1 MDGVA
6 FHVVAGDPVSS
17 AGVGLDHE
25 DDEVAVVHGLTHVVF
40 GELVGSKACA
50 AGVALDFDGDLP
62 AGHVG
67 DSLGEAFGI
76 ELVEPTVI
84 AEWAIFACL
93 H

>member
-1 MDGVA
+1 M
-6 FHVVAGDPVSS
+6 SS

-25 DDEVAVVHGLTHVVF
+25 DDEVTVVHGLAHVVF
-40 GELVGSKACA
+40 GELVGSEACA
-50 AGVALDFDGDLP
+50 AGVALDFDGELP